1 MARKLWIRIR
11 VPAHLFMKIKTISY
25 WVTTVLFAG
34 MMAMSGGM
42 YLTHSPEVAKGF
54 AHLGYPAY
62 FANLLGVAKLLGAC
76 ALLAPRLA
84 ILKEWAYSGFTIT
97 LISAVVSHL
106 ASGDGGKEA
115 AGPLIGLVILA
126 ASYLLR
132 PAGRRVSFANSI

>member
-1 MARKLWIRIR
+1 
-11 VPAHLFMKIKTISY
+11 MKAKAIAYWGSTI
-25 WVTTVLFAG
+25 LFAG
-34 MMAMSGGM
+34 MMVLSGVM

-54 AHLGYPAY
+54 SHLGYPAY

-76 ALLAPRLA
+76 ALLAPRMA

-115 AGPLIGLVILA
+115 TGPLIGLVILA

-132 PAGRRVSFANSI
+132 PAGRRVSSVKSV